1 MTIALSKDFLLA
13 FSNVQKSHQKKVREF
28 FERFQVHPESDG
40 INYEPIQ
47 SARDKNFYS
56 VRIDQAYRAVIAKP
70 DPSVYVLMWVD
81 HHDEAYRWAERKRLE
96 VHPATG
102 AVQVLDMTA
111 VPASVASTPVAAA
124 PRLGALFASVKDKY
138 LLQLGVPE
146 ELLAVVRSMNT
157 DADLE
162 RAESAIPQE
171 AYEALFLLAS
181 GYTLEQVFGEMQKPQ
196 EEAPLVDTS
205 DYDKAFRNE
214 DSQRRFHIVEGAQ
227 ELAEILT
234 APLEQWRIF
243 LHPKQRQLVRMTANG
258 PVRVLGG
265 AGTGKTVV
273 AMHRARYLAEEVF
286 TGKEDRVLFTTFTK
300 NLATDISQNLRKLCT
315 DERAWARI
323 EVQHLDGWVSNFL
336 RTQGYRPDIVYD
348 DDNDAWKNAVDQA
361 PSDANLPES
370 FYRVE
375 WENVVQAQ
383 NITSVD
389 QYLSAPRLG
398 RGTRLT
404 REIKKKIWLVF
415 QEYRAQLNERGQ
427 KEYVDL
433 IRDARQ
439 LIENK
444 GLKLPYGAVIVDEAQ
459 DMSAEAFR
467 LVRALVPAGENDL
480 FIVGDA
486 HQRIYRHRVSL
497 GKCGID
503 IRGRGKKLKINYRTT
518 DEIRRFAVRLLEG
531 RPIDDLD
538 GGKDDQKGYM
548 SLTHGTAPGIRIFAT
563 AAEEVAYLKQ
573 HIQTLAVEG
582 TALES
587 ICLVARTK
595 KFVETYLAHL
605 EADGIKG
612 YKVKAD
618 AAEQRDR
625 PGVRVAT
632 MHRVKGLEFEHVL
645 IAGANRGI
653 IPLDIALASAD
664 DDVSKRNAETGERAL
679 LYVALT
685 RAKRSAVI
693 TGYGEGSPYLTT
705 AAPNSA

>member
-70 DPSVYVLMWVD
+70 DPNVYVLMWVD

-111 VPASVASTPVAAA
+111 VPVGVAAAAPVAAA
-124 PRLGALFASVKDKY
+124 PRLGALFASVKNKH

-146 ELLAVVRSMNT
+146 ELLPVVRSMDI

-181 GYTLEQVFGEMQKPQ
+181 GYNLDQVFGEMQKPQ
-196 EEAPLVDTS
+196 EEPPAVDTT
-205 DYDKAFRNE
+205 DYGKALLNE
-214 DSQRRFHIVEGAQ
+214 DSQRRFHIVEGSR

-243 LHPKQRQLVRMTANG
+243 LHPKQRQLVRMRAGG

-286 TGKEDRVLFTTFTK
+286 TGKDDRVLFTTFTK
-300 NLATDISQNLRKLCT
+300 NLATDISQNLRKLCG
-315 DERAWARI
+315 DETAWARI
-323 EVQHLDGWVSNFL
+323 EVQHLDGWVANFL
-336 RTQGYRPDIVYD
+336 RTQGYRPEIVYNA
-348 DDNDAWKNAVDQA
+348 DNDCWRNALDQA
-361 PSDANLPES
+361 PAESGLHES

-375 WENVVQAQ
+375 WESVVQAQ

-389 QYLSAPRLG
+389 EYLAAARIG
-398 RGTRLT
+398 RGTRLS
-404 REIKKKIWLVF
+404 RDMKKKIWPVF
-415 QEYRAQLNERGQ
+415 QEYRAQLNEGGK

-439 LIENK
+439 FIENK
-444 GLKLPYGAVIVDEAQ
+444 ALKLPYRAVIVDEAQ
-459 DMSAEAFR
+459 DLSAEAFR
-467 LVRALVPAGENDL
+467 LVRTIAPAGENDL

-486 HQRIYRHRVSL
+486 HQRIYRHRVTL

-538 GGKDDQKGYM
+538 GGQDDQKGYM
-548 SLTHGTAPGIRIFAT
+548 SLTHGTVPAAMTFAS
-563 AAEEVAYLKQ
+563 AAEEASYLRQ
-573 HIQTLAVEG
+573 HIQALVAEG
-582 TALES
+582 SPLES
-587 ICLVARTK
+587 ICVVARTK
-595 KFVETYLAHL
+595 KLVENYAAHLRASGIETY
-605 EADGIKG
+605 E
-612 YKVKAD
+612 VKRD
-618 AAEQRDR
+618 TAEQRDR
-625 PGVRVAT
+625 AGVRIAT
-632 MHRVKGLEFEHVL
+632 MHRVKGLEFEHIIV
-645 IAGANRGI
+645 AGANRGI
-653 IPLDIALASAD
+653 VPLDMALAVGD
-664 DDVSKRNAETGERAL
+664 DAITQRNLETGERAL

-685 RAKRSAVI
+685 RAKRSALI
-693 TGYGEGSPYLTT
+693 TSYGDPSPYLS
-705 AAPNSA
+705 AAP